1 MAEINVTFQKS
12 GDTLTV
18 IPEGRLDTATS
29 PLLEQKMNPELGAAQ
44 HLIMDFAKVDYISSS
59 GLRLLLA
66 AHQNMEDRGGDL
78 RMIHVNEYIR
88 DVLNLVGFLEIMN
101 VE

>member
-1 MAEINVTFQKS
+1 MAEINVTFQKN

-66 AHQNMEDRGGDL
+66 AHQNMEERGGDL

-88 DVLNLVGFLEIMN
+88 DVLNLVGFLDIMN

>member
-1 MAEINVTFQKS
+1 MAEINVTFQKN

>member
-1 MAEINVTFQKS
+1 MAEINVTFQKN

-29 PLLEQKMNPELGAAQ
+29 PLLEQKMNPELWSAQ
-44 HLIMDFAKVDYISSS
+44 HLIMDFAQVDYISSS

-66 AHQNMEDRGGDL
+66 AHQNMEERGGDL

>member
-1 MAEINVTFQKS
+1 
-12 GDTLTV
+12 
-18 IPEGRLDTATS
+18 
-29 PLLEQKMNPELGAAQ
+29 MNPELGSAQ
-44 HLIMDFAKVDYISSS
+44 HLIMDFAQVDYISSS

-66 AHQNMEDRGGDL
+66 AHQNMEERGGDL

>member
-1 MAEINVTFQKS
+1 MAEINVTFQKN

-29 PLLEQKMNPELGAAQ
+29 PLLEQKMNPELGSAQ
-44 HLIMDFAKVDYISSS
+44 HLIMDFAQVDYISSS

-66 AHQNMEDRGGDL
+66 AHQNMEERGGDL

-88 DVLNLVGFLEIMN
+88 DVLNLVGFLDIMN